1 MAATPASSARRRARV
16 TPSRSPGRWPGR
28 SLTVTGRPLP
38 RAAARASATARS
50 GSASSAAPAPVL
62 HTLGT
67 GQPMLRS
74 MTSAPASATVSAAE
88 AMTSGS
94 LPKSWIEIG
103 PGVAVARS
111 SGWMRR
117 SSRMVFSLRWWIA
130 CEETISD
137 TVRPAPKRRA
147 CRRTHQFPIPA
158 RGASTT
164 RLGTVSGPRAQES
177 VSFGLVELMDDP
189 QPLEGEQI
197 IHRID
202 ALAER
207 DDHVG
212 QPARGDHRGLLP
224 HLRAQPPDDPVDLPG
239 VAVDDARPDR
249 VDGRLADQRAW
260 FDELD
265 PGQPGGALGQGLE
278 RDLHAR
284 GDQCAEQRAVVGDH
298 VVGDGGAEV
307 DDDAGGADAVEG
319 GDGVDEA
326 VGAELAR
333 VVDADGHPGPH
344 AGPDDHRVVV
354 EVAPAHALP
363 LDGERR
369 DGRGDDRPLEVV
381 EGHAVEA

>member
-1 MAATPASSARRRARV
+1 MAMAATPASSARRRARV

-38 RAAARASATARS
+38 RAAARARATARS

-103 PGVAVARS
+103 PGGLVARS

-158 RGASTT
+158 SGASTT
-164 RLGTVSGPRAQES
+164 RLGTVSGPRAQG
-177 VSFGLVELMDDP
+177 SFRLVALMDDP
-189 QPLEGEQI
+189 QPLEGQQI
-197 IHRID
+197 VHRID

-207 DDHVG
+207 HDHVG
-212 QPARGDHRGLLP
+212 QAARGDHGGLLP
-224 HLRAQPPDDPVDLPG
+224 HLRAQPADDPVDLAG
-239 VAVDDARPDR
+239 VAVDDPGPHR
-249 VDGRLADQRAW
+249 VDRRLADQRAG
-260 FDELD
+260 LD
-265 PGQPGGALGQGLE
+265 
-278 RDLHAR
+278 
-284 GDQCAEQRAVVGDH
+284 
-298 VVGDGGAEV
+298 
-307 DDDAGGADAVEG
+307 
-319 GDGVDEA
+319 
-326 VGAELAR
+326 
-333 VVDADGHPGPH
+333 
-344 AGPDDHRVVV
+344 
-354 EVAPAHALP
+354 
-363 LDGERR
+363 
-369 DGRGDDRPLEVV
+369 
-381 EGHAVEA
+381 